1 MKKYKNIMI
10 FSMMLLLLLLLPMAC
25 KVKAA
30 DDFKVIPTK
39 QSVEQNKIWIVKFND
54 ILNISTVNNN
64 TIYVT
69 DESGKKVLTNLEVG
83 LDKKSVYISPK
94 VSYEYGKTYFLI
106 ANKGIEKV
114 SGKSMATNVKMQFII
129 KNNTVIP
136 PTSGDKLI
144 VCIDAGHGG
153 SDKGNKGPSGALEK
167 DIDLDV
173 ALKTGAILEN
183 AGMRIIY
190 TRKDDNIKYGENDF
204 KTRFEV
210 IDVTSVDAVVS
221 IHCNLASNNDATGIE
236 TFYKDSD
243 IQGKDLADK
252 IQGKLSAYTGM
263 KNRGIKTGNFQ
274 ETYAVNKPIV
284 KVLLGFLNNPED
296 EEKLIDSSMQEKL
309 AKAIADGIIDYS
321 KANGDSGDN
330 NITIASVEDIIK
342 SVVEGDKYNL
352 PSKVKVKTIQGESK
366 EENIVWNSTVVD
378 ISKAGTYAYKGKV
391 QGYPKEV
398 ILTLLVTSKGN
409 GKHIVCI
416 DPGHGGYDSGA
427 VGPTGIKEKDIT
439 LKVAQKTGS
448 ILESKG
454 IKVVYTRTSDKV
466 SWPSSEGLD
475 LKKRTEIANSM
486 NPNYFVSIHCNSV
499 DNAPSAKGTE
509 TYYSSGSVLGEKLA
523 TNIQN
528 ELIKKLSTTN
538 RGTKTANFYVL
549 RNSNSPAILTELEF
563 ISNAETE
570 KDLNSEEFQNKC
582 AQAIANGVLISLGL
596 N

>member
-10 FSMMLLLLLLLPMAC
+10 FSMMLLLLLLLPMIC

-39 QSVEQNKIWIVKFND
+39 QSIEQNKRWIIKFND

-106 ANKGIEKV
+106 ANKGIEKI
-114 SGKSMATNVKMQFII
+114 SGKSMATNVKMKFII
-129 KNNTVIP
+129 KNNTVVP
-136 PTSGDKLI
+136 PT
-144 VCIDAGHGG
+144 
-153 SDKGNKGPSGALEK
+153 
-167 DIDLDV
+167 
-173 ALKTGAILEN
+173 
-183 AGMRIIY
+183 
-190 TRKDDNIKYGENDF
+190 
-204 KTRFEV
+204 
-210 IDVTSVDAVVS
+210 
-221 IHCNLASNNDATGIE
+221 
-236 TFYKDSD
+236 
-243 IQGKDLADK
+243 
-252 IQGKLSAYTGM
+252 
-263 KNRGIKTGNFQ
+263 
-274 ETYAVNKPIV
+274 
-284 KVLLGFLNNPED
+284 
-296 EEKLIDSSMQEKL
+296 
-309 AKAIADGIIDYS
+309 
-321 KANGDSGDN
+321 SGDN

-378 ISKAGTYAYKGKV
+378 TSKAGTYAYKGKV

-427 VGPTGIKEKDIT
+427 VGSTGIKEKDIT

-499 DNAPSAKGTE
+499 DNAPYAKGTE

-563 ISNAETE
+563 ISNPETE